1 MSETVSLQAAPAP
14 VPDTRSPFPY
24 EGPQELRRPIAEAL
38 QRVVD
43 PEVAMSIVDVG
54 LVYGVTVAQGRIH
67 LLLTMTS
74 VACPVTDVIV
84 DDVEN
89 ELDRIAPPD
98 LQIQVELV
106 WEPPWT
112 PARMSERAKIFMGW

>member
-1 MSETVSLQAAPAP
+1 MSAAAPP
-14 VPDTRSPFPY
+14 VAQALFPY
-24 EGPQELRRPIAEAL
+24 EGPAGLLRPLAEAL

-54 LVYGVTVAQGRIH
+54 LVYGVTVAQGRIDV
-67 LLLTMTS
+67 LLTMTS
-74 VACPVTDVIV
+74 AACPVADVIV

-89 ELDRIAPPD
+89 ELDRVAPPD
-98 LQIQVELV
+98 FQIHVELV

-112 PARMSERAKIFMGW
+112 PARMSDRARIFMGW